1 MKKVIFKKIKIKN
14 FLSIG
19 KTPVV
24 IDFVKG
30 FNIITGINKDLM
42 DRQNGIGKSSVVDA
56 FYFSLFGETTRDLK
70 KEFISNNVTN
80 ETAEVSLEFS
90 IDKSS
95 YEIIRSIKPS
105 KCTLYENGIDIS
117 RDSMANTTEYI
128 LSILSL
134 TPEIF
139 SNCICLSI
147 NSTVPFMAQKKID
160 KKKFIEGIFNLDV
173 FSKMNY
179 LLKED
184 YAQTKKEIETLLSKY
199 EELGNSI
206 KIITS
211 QNEKIKNEREKRRN
225 SILDNIKLYSEQLE
239 KNKEK
244 IASYNI
250 GDNSNSEKKIEKL
263 ENKKDTER
271 EKSQNILKENVE
283 ILTKVKILKEDLFKI
298 GTSEEECPIC
308 LRAVTEEDNKHVE
321 DRKNK
326 IKLEINNLKNS
337 SIELESK
344 LDTIKEQIVL
354 IERAISVFKKNINDN
369 NLLIQQKRNDE
380 EKVLFLEKQII
391 REEGSLSD
399 LNDSSISE
407 TKNIDD
413 LIERYN
419 KFEIEIVKK
428 KKEFKILDNVKF
440 ILSEEGVKSYVIKKI
455 LNLFNSKIAF
465 YFKELNSNAIITFD
479 QYFEEDIKNERGK
492 PTMYFNYSGAERK
505 AIDLA
510 VMFAFIDMLKLQTNV
525 YYNVQ
530 FYDELLDTSL
540 DSAGVENVVR
550 ILNEFVEKYS
560 YGIYVIS
567 HRKECSKLA
576 NGEIVFLEKHNGI
589 TKRID
594 SKTLDF

>member
-24 IDFVKG
+24 IDFSKG
-30 FNIITGINKDLM
+30 LNIITGINRDLM
-42 DRQNGIGKSSVVDA
+42 DRQNGIGKTSVVDA

-90 IDKSS
+90 IDKRN

-105 KCTLYENGIDIS
+105 KCTLYEDGVDIS
-117 RDSMANTTEYI
+117 RDSMSNTTEYV

-173 FSKMNY
+173 FSKMNS
-179 LLKED
+179 LLKEE
-184 YAQTKKEIETLLSKY
+184 YGQLKKEIELLLSKY
-199 EELGNSI
+199 GELGSSI
-206 KIITS
+206 KIITT
-211 QNEKIKNEREKRRN
+211 QNEKIEEERDRRKVE
-225 SILDNIKLYSEQLE
+225 ILNNIKSYSEQLD

-244 IASYNI
+244 IKNYKI
-250 GDNSNSEKKIEKL
+250 GDNLNNKNKIEKL
-263 ENKKDTER
+263 ENKKDVDKD
-271 EKSQNILKENVE
+271 KSQNLLKKNIE
-283 ILTKVKILKEDLFKI
+283 ILTKIKLLNADISKI
-298 GTSEEECPIC
+298 GTDEEECPIC
-308 LRAVTEEDNKHVE
+308 LRVVSKEDIEHVE

-326 IKLEINNLKNS
+326 IKIEINELKDNSTTLEVEINNLK
-337 SIELESK
+337 K
-344 LDTIKEQIVL
+344 QIDL
-354 IERAISVFKKNINDN
+354 IEKAISVLKNSINEN
-369 NLLIQQKRNDE
+369 NLLAQQKRNDE
-380 EKVLFLEKQII
+380 EKIIFLENQIVK
-391 REEGSLSD
+391 EEKALND
-399 LNDSSISE
+399 LNNSSLAE
-407 TKNIDD
+407 TQDVDD
-413 LIERYN
+413 LIERHN
-419 KFEIEIVKK
+419 KYELEINKK
-428 KKEFKILDNVKF
+428 KKDFKILDNVKF
-440 ILSEEGVKSYVIKKI
+440 VLSEEGVKSYVIKKI

-465 YFKELNSNAIITFD
+465 YLKELSSNAIITFD
-479 QYFEEDIKNERGK
+479 QYFEEEIKNERGK
-492 PTMYFNYSGAERK
+492 STMYFNYSGAERK

-510 VMFAFIDMLKLQTNV
+510 VMFSFIDMLKLQTNV

-550 ILNEFVEKYS
+550 LLNEFVEKYS

-589 TKRID
+589 SKRID
-594 SKTLDF
+594 SNTLDF

>member
-1 MKKVIFKKIKIKN
+1 MKKIIFKTIKIKN

-24 IDFVKG
+24 IDFIKG
-30 FNIITGINKDLM
+30 LNIITGINKDLM

-56 FYFSLFGETTRDLK
+56 LYFSLFGETTRDLK

-90 IDKSS
+90 IDKRN

-105 KCTLYENGIDIS
+105 KCSLYEDGIDIS

-173 FSKMNY
+173 FSKMNS
-179 LLKED
+179 LLKDD
-184 YAQTKKEIETLLSKY
+184 YSELKREIESSLSKY
-199 EELGNSI
+199 DELGNSI

-211 QNEKIKNEREKRRN
+211 QNEKIKNERDKRKN
-225 SILDNIKLYSEQLE
+225 VILDNIQSYSEQLK

-244 IASYNI
+244 IISYNI
-250 GDNSNSEKKIEKL
+250 CDSVNDEKKIEKL
-263 ENKKDTER
+263 ENKKNTEK
-271 EKSQNILKENVE
+271 EKGQNFLKTNVE
-283 ILTKVKILKEDLFKI
+283 ILTKIKILKDDLSKI
-298 GTSEEECPIC
+298 GTDKDECPIC
-308 LRAVTEEDNKHVE
+308 LRAVTEKDNEHVE

-326 IKLEINNLKNS
+326 IKIEIDNLKSDSVKLEN
-337 SIELESK
+337 ELNVVK
-344 LDTIKEQIVL
+344 KQIIL
-354 IERAISVFKKNINDN
+354 IEKAISVLKKGINDN
-369 NLLIQQKRNDE
+369 NLLIQQKKNDE
-380 EKVLFLEKQII
+380 EKILFLEKQII
-391 REEGSLSD
+391 KEESSLSD
-399 LNDSSISE
+399 LNDSSTSE
-407 TKNIDD
+407 AKSIDD

-419 KFEIEIVKK
+419 KFEIEILKK
-428 KKEFKILDNVKF
+428 KKDFKILDNVKF

-465 YFKELNSNAIITFD
+465 YLKELNSNAIITFD

-540 DSAGVENVVR
+540 DSAGVENVVG

-576 NGEIVFLEKHNGI
+576 SGEIVFLEKNNGI
-589 TKRID
+589 TKRVNVN
-594 SKTLDF
+594 TLDF

>member
-1 MKKVIFKKIKIKN
+1 
-14 FLSIG
+14 
-19 KTPVV
+19 
-24 IDFVKG
+24 
-30 FNIITGINKDLM
+30 
-42 DRQNGIGKSSVVDA
+42 
-56 FYFSLFGETTRDLK
+56 
-70 KEFISNNVTN
+70 
-80 ETAEVSLEFS
+80 
-90 IDKSS
+90 
-95 YEIIRSIKPS
+95 
-105 KCTLYENGIDIS
+105 
-117 RDSMANTTEYI
+117 MANTTEYI

-173 FSKMNY
+173 FSKMNS

-184 YAQTKKEIETLLSKY
+184 YGQTKKEIETLLSKY
-199 EELGNSI
+199 DELGNSI

-283 ILTKVKILKEDLFKI
+283 ILTKVKILKEDLSKI

-308 LRAVTEEDNKHVE
+308 LRAVTEEDNRHVE

-380 EKVLFLEKQII
+380 EKILFLEKQII
-391 REEGSLSD
+391 REESSLSD

-419 KFEIEIVKK
+419 KFEIEIIKK

-465 YFKELNSNAIITFD
+465 YLKELNSNAIITFD

-594 SKTLDF
+594 SNTLDF